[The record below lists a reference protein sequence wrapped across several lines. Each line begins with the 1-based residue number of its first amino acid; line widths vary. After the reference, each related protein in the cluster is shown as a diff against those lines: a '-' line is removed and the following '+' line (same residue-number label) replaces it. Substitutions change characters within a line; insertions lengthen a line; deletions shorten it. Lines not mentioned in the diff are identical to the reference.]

1 MLIFCIQ
8 KQEVYEDS
16 YRYVS
21 INESVCDGFFWFSG
35 CWSEKKLQVECSQS
49 FRLMKT
55 TWRFFAPY
63 FLFDST
69 KIDIYDPPVESQ

>member
-1 MLIFCIQ
+1 MVSF
-8 KQEVYEDS
+8 DS
-16 YRYVS
+16 RDVAPK
-21 INESVCDGFFWFSG
+21 
-35 CWSEKKLQVECSQS
+35 KKLQVEFSQS

-69 KIDIYDPPVESQ
+69 KIDIYDPPVDSQ

>member
-1 MLIFCIQ
+1 MVSFDSRDVGQ
-8 KQEVYEDS
+8 K
-16 YRYVS
+16 
-21 INESVCDGFFWFSG
+21 
-35 CWSEKKLQVECSQS
+35 KS